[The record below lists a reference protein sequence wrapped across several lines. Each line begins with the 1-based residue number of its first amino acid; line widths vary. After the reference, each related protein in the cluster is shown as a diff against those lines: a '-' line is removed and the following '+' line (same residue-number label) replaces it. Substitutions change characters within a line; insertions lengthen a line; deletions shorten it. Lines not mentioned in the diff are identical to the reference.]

1 MVMNKTE
8 VKKLMVKT
16 AIEVLINKFNAEVED
31 SGDGRFD
38 VQIDKFQ
45 GQLDRRDLEVGFWDS
60 AKLAGPG
67 WSAEERQHQQDSVE
81 LENKINAEIKRVLAE
96 LEL

>member
-1 MVMNKTE
+1 MNKTE

-60 AKLAGPG
+60 AKLAGSG
-67 WSAEERQHQQDSVE
+67 WSAEERQHQQDSVA

>member
-1 MVMNKTE
+1 MNKTE
-8 VKKLMVKT
+8 VKKLMVET

-60 AKLAGPG
+60 VKLAGSG
-67 WSAEERQHQQDSVE
+67 WSAEERQHQQDSVA

>member
-1 MVMNKTE
+1 MNKTE

-16 AIEVLINKFNAEVED
+16 VVEFLIDQFDAQIEDN
-31 SGDGRFD
+31 GDGGRFD
-38 VQIDKFQ
+38 VQINGFN

-60 AKLAGPG
+60 AKLAGSG

>member
-1 MVMNKTE
+1 MNKTE
-8 VKKLMVKT
+8 VKKLLVKT

-31 SGDGRFD
+31 NGEGRFD
-38 VQIDKFQ
+38 VQINGFN
-45 GQLDRRDLEVGFWDS
+45 GQLDRRDLEFGFWDS
-60 AKLAGPG
+60 VKLAGSG
-67 WSAEERQHQQDSVE
+67 WSPEQIQHQQDSVE

>member
-1 MVMNKTE
+1 MNKTE

-31 SGDGRFD
+31 SGDGGRFD

-60 AKLAGPG
+60 VKLAGSG
-67 WSAEERQHQQDSVE
+67 WSAEERQHQQDSVA
-81 LENKINAEIKRVLAE
+81 LENQINAEIKRVLAE

>member
-1 MVMNKTE
+1 MNKTE

-60 AKLAGPG
+60 AKLAGSG

>member
-60 AKLAGPG
+60 AKLAGSG

>member
-1 MVMNKTE
+1 MNKTE
-8 VKKLMVKT
+8 VKKLMVET

-60 AKLAGPG
+60 AILVGLG

>member
-1 MVMNKTE
+1 MNKTE

-16 AIEVLINKFNAEVED
+16 VVDFLIDQFDAQIEDN
-31 SGDGRFD
+31 GDGGRFD
-38 VQIDKFQ
+38 VQINGFN
-45 GQLDRRDLEVGFWDS
+45 GQLDRRDLEVGCWDS
-60 AKLAGPG
+60 AILVGLG
-67 WSAEERQHQQDSVE
+67 WSAEERQHQQDSVA

>member
-1 MVMNKTE
+1 MTKAE

-16 AIEVLINKFNAEVED
+16 AVELLVNKFGATIED
-31 SGDGRFD
+31 NGEGQFD
-38 VQIDKFQ
+38 IQVGEFR
-45 GQLDRRDLEVGFWDS
+45 GQLDRWNLEVGFWDS
-60 AKLAGPG
+60 AKLAGSG

>member
-1 MVMNKTE
+1 MNKTE

-31 SGDGRFD
+31 GGDGRFD

-60 AKLAGPG
+60 AKLAGSG

>member
-1 MVMNKTE
+1 MNKTE
-8 VKKLMVKT
+8 VKKLMVET

-60 AKLAGPG
+60 AKLAGSG

>member
-1 MVMNKTE
+1 MNKTE
-8 VKKLMVKT
+8 VKKLMVKS

-45 GQLDRRDLEVGFWDS
+45 GQLDRRDLEVGFWNS
-60 AKLAGPG
+60 TKLAGSG
-67 WSAEERQHQQDSVE
+67 WSDEESQHQQDSVE